1 MTEYNSDGIP
11 IRRLSKE
18 ESEYYEQEEE
28 RLNALLRKK
37 KTKRT
42 QPFKDLMRDRTTVQ
56 QALTLWEIFSHVFPD
71 AIEEYHKEYG
81 SDPSSLKE
89 FEPRYNMY
97 IRRLIKH
104 VRKTN
109 DDFRWLSCV
118 PCKDERGKI
127 KAYKYVNIKARESD
141 GSDSRFLEEVNAF
154 WHKHALGSIAG
165 LERVHKRLQMLSQ
178 MTEEQHER
186 SMDLM
191 KAYWKYEEYVST
203 CCDNKDTVDDM
214 ITSLRS
220 EGRLE
225 KLPVKHIP
233 NYDRIYKAVKQELC
247 NTPIQLNNGWL
258 TSEGKPPE
266 ESEIFQIVKDTI
278 ATYCN
283 RRRYVTKERTSRQSR
298 LEETMI
304 EDQ

>member
-1 MTEYNSDGIP
+1 
-11 IRRLSKE
+11 
-18 ESEYYEQEEE
+18 
-28 RLNALLRKK
+28 
-37 KTKRT
+37 
-42 QPFKDLMRDRTTVQ
+42 
-56 QALTLWEIFSHVFPD
+56 
-71 AIEEYHKEYG
+71 
-81 SDPSSLKE
+81 
-89 FEPRYNMY
+89 
-97 IRRLIKH
+97 
-104 VRKTN
+104 
-109 DDFRWLSCV
+109 
-118 PCKDERGKI
+118 
-127 KAYKYVNIKARESD
+127 
-141 GSDSRFLEEVNAF
+141 
-154 WHKHALGSIAG
+154 
-165 LERVHKRLQMLSQ
+165 
-178 MTEEQHER
+178 
-186 SMDLM
+186 
-191 KAYWKYEEYVST
+191 
-203 CCDNKDTVDDM
+203 M